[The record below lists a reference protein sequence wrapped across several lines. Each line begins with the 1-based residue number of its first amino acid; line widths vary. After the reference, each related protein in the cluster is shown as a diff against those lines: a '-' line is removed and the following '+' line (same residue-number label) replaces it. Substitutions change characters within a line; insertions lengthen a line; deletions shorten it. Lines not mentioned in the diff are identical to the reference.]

1 ASKAFDLYWNHQ
13 LSYPVEDLHGKRDEQ
28 SLIDITKTL
37 SSYVEQN
44 RQSNYVQQLH
54 ESEFV
59 KRLLDDEI
67 TFDWQTSEL
76 FFDHPDK
83 VLNDVREKSSNM
95 SPRLLKR
102 LGQPQQ
108 RVIIISPYFIPKEQG
123 VKLLTNWV
131 RQGVNVTVLTNSLA
145 ATDVSAVHAG
155 YKKYRKDLIS
165 GGVKLWE
172 LKPSDLMAVK
182 RKAGRKVTGSSQASL
197 HAKTMTFDDEKIFV
211 GTMNLDPR
219 SLDLNTEM
227 GVLINSSKL
236 SRSLSKWVDTDMA
249 EYAWKVDLKDD
260 DLVWLDTV
268 SNEQFDEEPQTSSWR
283 RFQVWFI
290 SLFPIEDEL

>member
-1 ASKAFDLYWNHQ
+1 MNQ
-13 LSYPVEDLHGKRDEQ
+13 DE
-28 SLIDITKTL
+28 SDYLIYNSD
-37 SSYVEQN
+37 
-44 RQSNYVQQLH
+44 
-54 ESEFV
+54 
-59 KRLLDDEI
+59 
-67 TFDWQTSEL
+67 
-76 FFDHPDK
+76 DK

-172 LKPSDLMAVK
+172 LTPSDLMAVK